1 VQHQKNTQKQSYK
14 RHPELL
20 PDGRGKYITHNQLP
34 SIINYQLLIDYTTPW
49 SIIALATF
57 RKPAMLAPFT

>member
-1 VQHQKNTQKQSYK
+1 MGVRYLST
-14 RHPELL
+14 HPPRIEG
-20 PDGRGKYITHNQLP
+20 PIGPSRGMDGLAGARGRP
-34 SIINYQLLIDYTTPW
+34 ADDEERYTTPW